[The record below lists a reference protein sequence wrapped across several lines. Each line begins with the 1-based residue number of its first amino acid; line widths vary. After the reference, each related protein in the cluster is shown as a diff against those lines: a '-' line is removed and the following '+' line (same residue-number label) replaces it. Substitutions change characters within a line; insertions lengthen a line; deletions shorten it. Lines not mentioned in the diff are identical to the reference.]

1 MPKKKT
7 EGSES
12 KYRDETSK
20 HFMLAYRK
28 SDFRFNRSYLP
39 PLQNQDYKKEF
50 FFLHIMVK
58 LVKSE

>member
-1 MPKKKT
+1 MCQRKT
-7 EGSES
+7 KGSES
-12 KYRDETSK
+12 KCRDEISE

-39 PLQNQDYKKEF
+39 PLQSQDYKKDI
-50 FFLHIMVK
+50 FFLHKVVK